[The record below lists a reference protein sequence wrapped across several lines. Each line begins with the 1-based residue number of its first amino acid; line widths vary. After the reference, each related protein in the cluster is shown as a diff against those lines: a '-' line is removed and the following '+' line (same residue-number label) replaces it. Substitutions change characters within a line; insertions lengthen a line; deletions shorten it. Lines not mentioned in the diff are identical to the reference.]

1 MTNKNHA
8 PRYAYIAPTYSQA
21 KKIAWDYLK
30 FYTEKIPG
38 TKYNETELRC
48 DLING
53 ARISLLSSENPD
65 SIRGIGLDACV
76 IDEAASCNQNLID
89 EDEQQYLQKRARL
102 ENEANVSGSANQGK
116 IIRDNSNTILLFE
129 DPWKNQL
136 QEDEESKIVY
146 DLRVKK
152 LKTDD
157 TLNKILQR
165 NFREL

>member
-1 MTNKNHA
+1 MPYTQEELQNL
-8 PRYAYIAPTYSQA
+8 S
-21 KKIAWDYLK
+21 
-30 FYTEKIPG
+30 FY
-38 TKYNETELRC
+38 
-48 DLING
+48 
-53 ARISLLSSENPD
+53 
-65 SIRGIGLDACV
+65 
-76 IDEAASCNQNLID
+76 QNLID